1 MKCYKN
7 DSLNDCYGLS
17 FLINPLKVNNN
28 ISYVGAYGSF
38 DEYELLDSNNI
49 IQKSLYIERDNIKL
63 SVCLLYDASTF
74 KKKEFVCGI
83 FYHDENPF
91 YIYGN
96 VILVLKGHKIG
107 ICSIYDK
114 SIDYEKFVR
123 DTFILF
129 NDTKHDFLLNKN
141 KNDDGN
147 DVTYIRGFCSDW

>member
-1 MKCYKN
+1 MIYDKFY
-7 DSLNDCYGLS
+7 DLAYDCYGLS

-28 ISYVGAYGSF
+28 ISYIGEYGSF
-38 DEYELLDSNNI
+38 DEYELLDSNSI
-49 IQKSLYIERDNIKL
+49 IQKNIYIKRDNIEL

-83 FYHDENPF
+83 FHHENPF

-107 ICSIYDK
+107 RRSFYDK
-114 SIDYEKFVR
+114 SIDYEKFAR
-123 DTFILF
+123 DTFILL
-129 NDTKHDFLLNKN
+129 NDTKHDFLLNRY

-147 DVTYIRGFCSDW
+147 DITYIMGFCSD